1 MSQKIIVFDLD
12 GTLVDTA
19 PDLLDSLNH
28 TLGAGGAAHTD
39 TSGFRQFVGHGG
51 RVMIERA
58 YQAQKKAL
66 ALDEHD
72 RLFAL
77 FLDHY
82 GANIPGRSLP
92 YPGVPEAL
100 DRLAAA
106 GYLLAVCTN
115 KTEAFSQKLI
125 ESLGLTSHFAAI
137 CGQDTF
143 AFRKPDPRHLTET
156 IRLAGGDASRAV
168 MVGDSRTDIDTAK
181 DAGVPVVAV
190 DFGYTDRHV
199 REFEPSKVISHFDEL
214 TVALAD
220 SLIAASGGRQR
231 S

>member
-1 MSQKIIVFDLD
+1 MGKPIIVFDLD

-28 TLGAGGAAHTD
+28 TLDAGGVARTD
-39 TSGFRQFVGHGG
+39 TAGFRQFVGHGG

-66 ALDEHD
+66 PTDEHD

-77 FLDHY
+77 FLEHY
-82 GANIPGRSLP
+82 GSNIPGQSKP
-92 YPGVPEAL
+92 YPGVVEAL
-100 DRLAAA
+100 ERFRAA

-115 KTEAFSQKLI
+115 KTEEFSKRLLV
-125 ESLGLTSHFAAI
+125 ELGMSGFFAAI

-156 IRLAGGDASRAV
+156 IEACRRRRCRRPSWSAIPGPTSTPRRPPEFRWSRSISATPTATCASS
-168 MVGDSRTDIDTAK
+168 SR
-181 DAGVPVVAV
+181 
-190 DFGYTDRHV
+190 R
-199 REFEPSKVISHFDEL
+199 R
-214 TVALAD
+214 
-220 SLIAASGGRQR
+220 
-231 S
+231 

>member
-1 MSQKIIVFDLD
+1 MGKPIIVFDLD

-28 TLGAGGAAHTD
+28 TLDTGGVARTDAA
-39 TSGFRQFVGHGG
+39 GFRQFVGHGG

-58 YQAQKKAL
+58 YQAQRKAL
-66 ALDEHD
+66 PLDEHD
-72 RLFAL
+72 RLYAL
-77 FLDHY
+77 FLEHY
-82 GANIPGRSLP
+82 GANVPGQSRP
-92 YPGVPEAL
+92 YPGVIETL
-100 DRLAAA
+100 DRFRVA

-115 KTEAFSQKLI
+115 KTEDLSKRLLVA
-125 ESLGLTSHFAAI
+125 LGMSGYFAAI
-137 CGQDTF
+137 CGQDSF

-156 IRLAGGDASRAV
+156 VKLAGGDAARAV

-181 DAGVPVVAV
+181 AAGIPVVAV

-214 TVALAD
+214 TVALAE
-220 SLIAASGGRQR
+220 SMIAAAAGR
-231 S
+231 

>member
-1 MSQKIIVFDLD
+1 MSQKTIVFDLD

-28 TLGAGGAAHTD
+28 TLSAGGAQETD
-39 TSGFRQFVGHGG
+39 GAGFRQFVGHGG

-58 YQAQKKAL
+58 YKAQNRL
-66 ALDEHD
+66 LVTQEHD
-72 RLFAL
+72 RLFDL

-92 YPGVPEAL
+92 YPGVSEAL
-100 DRLAAA
+100 ERFKDA
-106 GYLLAVCTN
+106 GYILAVCTN
-115 KTEAFSQKLI
+115 KTEEFSKRLI
-125 ESLGLTSHFAAI
+125 ASLGLHVHFAAI

-156 IRLAGGDASRAV
+156 ITKAGGTAENAV

-181 DAGVPVVAV
+181 AAGIPVVAV

-199 REFEPSKVISHFDEL
+199 REFEPSRIISHFNEL
-214 TVALAD
+214 TVEMAND
-220 SLIAASGGRQR
+220 LIGSIGGVRR